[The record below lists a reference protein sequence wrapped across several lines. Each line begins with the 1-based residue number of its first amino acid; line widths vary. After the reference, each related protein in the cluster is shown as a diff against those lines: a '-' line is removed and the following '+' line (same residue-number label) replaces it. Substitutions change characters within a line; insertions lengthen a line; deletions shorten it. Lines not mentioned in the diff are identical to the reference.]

1 MENKNCEN
9 HIISGIKCDVVN
21 CTYHR
26 EGNKCEA
33 GCIEVGRG
41 NCSTSSDTACE
52 TFKAKF

>member
-1 MENKNCEN
+1 MDNKSCANG
-9 HIISGIKCDVVN
+9 IISGIKCDVVN

-41 NCSTSSDTACE
+41 NCSTSKDTACD